1 MICRAK
7 ALSGQFQPSSGTSAR
22 VLGYYCINN
31 NESNKLMYIPVFSFY
46 LIACISSGILY
57 SEKAWACAQDGIPQ
71 RGRLADGDM
80 TTSPSPSCL
89 LPLWTHVKCFLAFMS
104 YFPMWIEATHTFIKT
119 VCSTRSYKG
128 PYMQAKYAD
137 FCYGVLFRTACTRCP
152 HVLSLSSRCEKFR
165 FMAAIGVS

>member
-7 ALSGQFQPSSGTSAR
+7 ALSGQFQPSSGTSRR
-22 VLGYYCINN
+22 VLGYHCINN
-31 NESNKLMYIPVFSFY
+31 NESNKLMYIPVFSFD
-46 LIACISSGILY
+46 LIACISHGILY
-57 SEKAWACAQDGIPQ
+57 SEKTWACAQDGIPQ

-89 LPLWTHVKCFLAFMS
+89 LPLWTHAKYLLAFMS
-104 YFPMWIEATHTFIKT
+104 YFPMWVEATHTFIKT
-119 VCSTRSYKG
+119 VCSTRSYRG

-137 FCYGVLFRTACTRCP
+137 FLLRCFVLNCMHALPARAVT
-152 HVLSLSSRCEKFR
+152 VISLWKFR